1 MTEADQAAGA
11 QTARMWRR
19 ARRAPLAIAS
29 RGRTAHA
36 VLPQTSHIELDE
48 MRLSGTMPGEMIGA
62 HNNLR
67 RIQLGKQHI
76 SGTLPSQARRPRP
89 RRHHARVYPPS
100 RRRAC
105 TALASRARSWAFSA
119 IYAKCA

>member
-1 MTEADQAAGA
+1 
-11 QTARMWRR
+11 
-19 ARRAPLAIAS
+19 
-29 RGRTAHA
+29 
-36 VLPQTSHIELDE
+36 
-48 MRLSGTMPGEMIGA
+48 MRLSGTMPGEMFSALGG
-62 HNNLR
+62 NKLQR
-67 RIQLGKQHI
+67 VQLGRQRI